1 MGISEGRLI
10 GWQGNICR
18 RPESNWVKTIKKEEK
33 IKPEVKKEIE
43 EEKEAPEEE
52 EKEESYKVKKKP
64 EISKEKIADI
74 LKSREVNETIIQE
87 FNTVLDNCD
96 YARYTPSTDVMMK
109 QEYEKAKEVIAK
121 IDKEL

>member
-1 MGISEGRLI
+1 MG
-10 GWQGNICR
+10 
-18 RPESNWVKTIKKEEK
+18 KKEAFYIALERALHNYLK
-33 IKPEVKKEIE
+33 AKLHIE
-43 EEKEAPEEE
+43 T
-52 EKEESYKVKKKP
+52 S
-64 EISKEKIADI
+64 EISKDKIAEI
-74 LKSREVNETIIQE
+74 LRNRKVDETIIQE